1 MELWHGRWIA
11 LGFGIG
17 FPGMQLY
24 VEGDGGEM
32 GDPMCWGNYHASL
45 EAYGA
50 S

>member
-11 LGFGIG
+11 LGFGIA

-24 VEGDGGEM
+24 VEGGGWSDVL
-32 GDPMCWGNYHASL
+32 GKLHASL

-50 S
+50 